1 MTWTQSRQRKEA
13 VEAIQQEVSH
23 CGAKTMK
30 PITFSCQETL
40 ILTPKEIAHRIL
52 DVAKWPEFKG
62 YGFIPGVKAAEFE
75 VQTPG
80 IVGSRIRV
88 TNTDGSSHVEEIV
101 EWQPDQRLTL
111 MMKDF
116 SRPLSFLATSFEE
129 TWEFDQHTHA
139 TEVTRSFKLHARS
152 SLTRLVLVAISWFLK
167 KAVARHMRQMR
178 NAPAK

>member
-1 MTWTQSRQRKEA
+1 MTVTQSRQRKEA

-40 ILTPKEIAHRIL
+40 SLTPKEIAQQIL
-52 DVAKWPEFKG
+52 DVSRWPEFKG
-62 YGFIPGVKAAEFE
+62 FAFIPGVKTAEFE
-75 VQTPG
+75 VQTPQ

-101 EWQPDQRLTL
+101 EWQPGQRLTL

-116 SRPLSFLATSFEE
+116 SLPLSFVATSFEE
-129 TWEFDQHTHA
+129 TWEFNRLDHA

-152 SLTRLVLVAISWFLK
+152 SLSRIALVAISWFLK
-167 KAVARHMRQMR
+167 KAIARHLRQMR